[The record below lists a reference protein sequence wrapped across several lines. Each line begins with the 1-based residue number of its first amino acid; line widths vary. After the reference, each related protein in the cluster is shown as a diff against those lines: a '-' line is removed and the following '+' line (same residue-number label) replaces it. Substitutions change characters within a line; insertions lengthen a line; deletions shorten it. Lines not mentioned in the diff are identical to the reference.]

1 MLGVNGQVSPP
12 VPLHRQILRAPTAP
26 AGERARVVVLRDPMR
41 ASTREQLM
49 RDGVKPGEY
58 ARRDQ
63 PSVDVH
69 HACGERSC

>member
-1 MLGVNGQVSPP
+1 MSGVNGQVSPH
-12 VPLHRQILRAPTAP
+12 VPLHRRILRAPTAP
-26 AGERARVVVLRDPMR
+26 AGERARVVILREPMR

-63 PSVDVH
+63 PSVDVN
-69 HACGERSC
+69 HACGELAC